1 MHENGA
7 LKYRSSMVVILS
19 TISDSHKLWII
30 AINSKKKSE
39 MKKKIMNLL
48 NLDYIFFDMNLMI
61 TYMYCTNKINVLST
75 SIHLHTLINQT

>member
-30 AINSKKKSE
+30 AINSKKKNHEPS
-39 MKKKIMNLL
+39 KPGLH
-48 NLDYIFFDMNLMI
+48 IFRYEPDDHI
-61 TYMYCTNKINVLST
+61 HVL
-75 SIHLHTLINQT
+75 HK